1 MNKYYAKFDNGERE
15 TSIVE
20 GIHFTNDEE
29 LQEYLN
35 QGFVTISEQEQAL
48 YCTGEYV
55 QDEDGKPVKRPAYVP
70 TLEELKPA
78 KLLLLDTWTATA
90 ITSGFTS
97 GATGTTATYDS
108 TEADQQNIML
118 MLQAA
123 QTADF
128 ATHPIYKGKIPIRA
142 VPEGQTSKVVL
153 QHSDAQMQQLV
164 IDMALHIGACK
175 QKGWQ
180 LQEAVAAAETTEEI
194 DAIKWPE

>member
-1 MNKYYAKFDNGERE
+1 MDKFYIHANGYIYNGDLTPGARE
-15 TSIVE
+15 ATA
-20 GIHFTNDEE
+20 EE
-29 LQEYLN
+29 IQ
-35 QGFVTISEQEQAL
+35 QH
-48 YCTGEYV
+48 
-55 QDEDGKPVKRPAYVP
+55 
-70 TLEELKPA
+70 LKPSNSMETTRTA
-78 KLLLLDTWTATA
+78 KLQQIDTWTATA

-97 GATGTTATYDS
+97 AATDITATYDS

-128 ATHPIYKGKIPIRA
+128 ATHPIYKGQIPIRA
-142 VPEGQTSKVVL
+142 VPEGQDGKVVL
-153 QHSDAQMQQLV
+153 MHNTAQMQQVV

-180 LQEAVAAAETTEEI
+180 LQEAVAAAETVEEL